1 MAIRRRPDAVED
13 LDEIA
18 AQLQRLAGAELA
30 ERFVNAAVDS
40 FSELEAAPLSGGLLF
55 YSDNPRLKDLRHRHV
70 AGFRKYVIIYRP
82 IDGGIEVV
90 RVVSGRRNI
99 AALFGTG

>member
-1 MAIRRRPDAVED
+1 MRRSIPSRNSRP
-13 LDEIA
+13 LRFRA
-18 AQLQRLAGAELA
+18 A
-30 ERFVNAAVDS
+30 F
-40 FSELEAAPLSGGLLF
+40 F
-55 YSDNPRLKDLRHRHV
+55 YSYNPRLKDLRHRHV